1 MKTPQQSL
9 KITKKTSKNYPGRP
23 AVRFVDHVI
32 DGLFVVLMLFLLLC
46 SIYIKMDSDSV
57 YQGADPK
64 RWVQYKPEFPD
75 DVISFEELQEKNPD
89 VFGWLTIYGTNI
101 DYPLLHD
108 PEDNF
113 YYLTHNSLKEPDG
126 SGSSYLACKND
137 PNLTDFANIIHGHHM
152 EKHKMFGDLD
162 RFMDAE
168 FFEKHEFGNLYFRGQ
183 DNGIQ
188 VIAAI
193 LAEAY
198 DKKLYNTEVQT
209 EAEKVEFIN
218 YVYEKALL
226 IRGVDLTNNDQSERE
241 RQLLKQGITSPIT
254 PHDTLLLFSTCNLRE
269 TNGRYIVVAK
279 LLDHTVANPYEKTEL
294 KKKDNGERIDT
305 FTLFNEYG
313 ALPLWVWFAI
323 LNLLILLTFI
333 LYRLSRRRDRRI
345 SRKLSTNPDKG
356 ETEHDQHE
364 ENS

>member
-9 KITKKTSKNYPGRP
+9 RATKRKTNNYPGRP
-23 AVRFVDHVI
+23 VVRFTDHVV

-46 SIYIKMDSDSV
+46 AIYIKMDSDSV

-64 RWVQYKPEFPD
+64 RWIQYKPDFPD
-75 DVISFEELQEKNPD
+75 DVISFEDLQKKNPD
-89 VFGWLTIYGTNI
+89 VLGWLTIYGTNI
-101 DYPLLHD
+101 DYPVLHD
-108 PEDNF
+108 PQDNF
-113 YYLTHNSLKEPDG
+113 FYLNHNSLKEAEA
-126 SGSSYLACKND
+126 SGSIYLDYKNAPD
-137 PNLTDFANIIHGHHM
+137 LTDFNNIFHGHHM
-152 EKHKMFGDLD
+152 ENHKMFGDLAL
-162 RFMDAE
+162 FTDAE
-168 FFEKHEFGNLYFRGQ
+168 FFEKHEFGNLFFRGQ

-188 VIAAI
+188 IIAAI

-198 DKKLYNTEVQT
+198 DSKLYNTEVQT
-209 EAEKVEFIN
+209 EEEKVELIN
-218 YVYEKALL
+218 HIYEKALFV
-226 IRGVDLTNNDQSERE
+226 RGVVLTNKDQSERQ
-241 RQLLKQGITSPIT
+241 RQLLKQSITSPIT

-294 KKKDNGERIDT
+294 KKKDNGEHIDT

-333 LYRLSRRRDRRI
+333 LYRLSRRRDLRI
-345 SRKLSTNPDKG
+345 SRKQSTNPDKG
-356 ETEHDQHE
+356 ETEHDQLE
-364 ENS
+364 EKP

>member
-9 KITKKTSKNYPGRP
+9 RATKRKTNNYPGRP
-23 AVRFVDHVI
+23 VVRFTDHVI

-46 SIYIKMDSDSV
+46 AIYIKMDSDSV

-64 RWVQYKPEFPD
+64 RWIQYKPDFPD
-75 DVISFEELQEKNPD
+75 DVISFEELQKKNPD
-89 VFGWLTIYGTNI
+89 VLGWLTIFGTSI

-113 YYLTHNSLKEPDG
+113 YYLTHNSLKEPNG
-126 SGSSYLACKND
+126 SGAIYLDNKNNS
-137 PNLTDFANIIHGHHM
+137 NLTDFNNIIHGHHM
-152 EKHKMFGDLD
+152 ENHKMFGDLAL
-162 RFMDAE
+162 FTDAE
-168 FFEKHEFGNLYFRGQ
+168 FFEKHEFGNLFFRGQ

-188 VIAAI
+188 IIAAI

-198 DKKLYNTEVQT
+198 DSKLYNTEVQT
-209 EAEKVEFIN
+209 EEEKVELIN
-218 YVYEKALL
+218 HIYEKALFV
-226 IRGVDLTNNDQSERE
+226 RGVDLTNKDQSERQ
-241 RQLLKQGITSPIT
+241 RQLLKQSITSPIT
-254 PHDTLLLFSTCNLRE
+254 PHDTLFLFSTCNLRE

-294 KKKDNGERIDT
+294 NKKDNGEHIDT

-333 LYRLSRRRDRRI
+333 MYRLSRRRDRRI

-356 ETEHDQHE
+356 ETEHDQLE
-364 ENS
+364 EKP

>member
-9 KITKKTSKNYPGRP
+9 RATKRITNNYPRRP
-23 AVRFVDHVI
+23 VVRFTDHVV

-46 SIYIKMDSDSV
+46 AIYIKMDSDSV

-64 RWVQYKPEFPD
+64 RWIQYKPDFPD
-75 DVISFEELQEKNPD
+75 DVISFEDLQKKNPD
-89 VFGWLTIYGTNI
+89 VKGWLTIYGTNI

-113 YYLTHNSLKEPDG
+113 YYLSHNSLKEAEA
-126 SGSSYLACKND
+126 SGSIYLDYKNAPD
-137 PNLTDFANIIHGHHM
+137 LTDFNNIFHGHHM
-152 EKHKMFGDLD
+152 ENHKMFGDLAL
-162 RFMDAE
+162 FTDAE
-168 FFEKHEFGNLYFRGQ
+168 FFEKHEFGNLFFRGQ

-188 VIAAI
+188 IIAAI

-198 DKKLYNTEVQT
+198 DSKLYNTEVQT
-209 EAEKVEFIN
+209 EEEKVELIN
-218 YVYEKALL
+218 HIYEKALFV
-226 IRGVDLTNNDQSERE
+226 RGVDLTNKDQSERE

-294 KKKDNGERIDT
+294 KKKNNKERIDT

-323 LNLLILLTFI
+323 LNLLILLTLI

-356 ETEHDQHE
+356 ETEHDQE
-364 ENS
+364 ENV